1 MTVPPRW
8 RNPTAALFVL
18 GCYVLIL
25 HAGYQF
31 KPLSGKVLFKK
42 GKRVKVRDKL
52 RKRRIAQGA
61 SGIVKEMLLDMGV
74 LKTRKQKRK
83 LAKTAALKKPEKK
96 KGMKIQP
103 DGRSRGEMRRE
114 RAERHRLRLMDEK
127 PETGGR
133 PYVKNRNGVFD
144 PVKRRERRRKL
155 RERRKR
161 RKTGEPSPWVLNT
174 TFFNVQFGPGRLGV
188 RISGQKLTRVS
199 KGFQAYRLGLKP
211 KMRFVAVNGT
221 KARTHEL
228 LSKLLNRCKA
238 ANASYVVT
246 VMRRTLVPRITE
258 QQRALEERQ
267 RNKETLEF
275 LRSRG
280 LRPDP
285 KLLGH
290 IMEQG
295 PSDDQSVIEEEEG
308 GEAEEEKKCAKEGG
322 EERKIGTK

>member
-1 MTVPPRW
+1 
-8 RNPTAALFVL
+8 
-18 GCYVLIL
+18 
-25 HAGYQF
+25 
-31 KPLSGKVLFKK
+31 
-42 GKRVKVRDKL
+42 
-52 RKRRIAQGA
+52 
-61 SGIVKEMLLDMGV
+61 
-74 LKTRKQKRK
+74 
-83 LAKTAALKKPEKK
+83 
-96 KGMKIQP
+96 
-103 DGRSRGEMRRE
+103 
-114 RAERHRLRLMDEK
+114 
-127 PETGGR
+127 
-133 PYVKNRNGVFD
+133 
-144 PVKRRERRRKL
+144 
-155 RERRKR
+155 
-161 RKTGEPSPWVLNT
+161 
-174 TFFNVQFGPGRLGV
+174 
-188 RISGQKLTRVS
+188 
-199 KGFQAYRLGLKP
+199 
-211 KMRFVAVNGT
+211 MRFVAVNGT

-322 EERKIGTK
+322 EERKIGTKVSSSSLSNDDNSGSDQADRDTRRRNSKKSKNTEEKGGGETERELRGDLDPSLLSGLFLPEKMTTKQEELARRRRTNVVSLGTRRIGDPGEDVEVADGFDERGGIMSEDDDDIDGGGDDHMDPARYGYGAQGFIKASEWRRLIQR